1 MKDFP
6 NLKGEMF
13 VIGLTGG
20 IGTGKTQV
28 SGFLESLGAAIINA
42 DLVGHETYQPGT
54 EGWSEVVGA
63 FGEGVLA
70 PTGEVDRKKLG
81 TVVFNDEG
89 SLKRLNA
96 IIHPRIRETVKERI
110 KGLGKEAREVVV
122 VEAALLLEAKW
133 TGLVDEVWVTTSP
146 KDQVALRL
154 KSRNNM
160 DEEAVRARI
169 RSQMS
174 QADRVAHADV
184 VVDNN
189 GSLAELRDKVRQ
201 LWNSRVLARKD
212 QR

>member
-1 MKDFP
+1 
-6 NLKGEMF
+6 MF